1 MLPHEQ
7 EQSLNERQDNRGP
20 RPNPYILV
28 VDDEP
33 DIRNLLQEIL
43 EDEGYEVSIAENGE
57 AARIAHRERR
67 PDLVLL
73 DIWMPDVDGITLLKE
88 WSDEGGGL
96 PMPVIMMSGHGTVE
110 TAVEATRLGAY
121 DFIEK
126 PLSLV
131 KLLLTIEH
139 ALEQEKLQRE
149 NQGLKRHSHIPQE
162 PIGRSAVM
170 QRLREQVKRIA
181 QHETWILMTGESGSG
196 MNVIAHYLHN
206 CSPQKERPFIEISV
220 ASMSPDNA
228 ARELFGYEEDGKT
241 HYGLLEQAN
250 GGTLFLSDVGDMDL
264 TTQAKLNSALE
275 TKTFLRAGSDQPVQ
289 VFVRVVAATHY
300 DLEQLIEQ
308 GKFRKDLYYQLN
320 VVPLRVPS
328 LREHREDV
336 PELLNYYVN
345 LYVEQEKLPYR
356 QFSLAAQNRLRNY
369 HWPGNI
375 RELSNLVQR
384 LLIIGAGTEISLEE
398 IEQALGTQQQ
408 AVPGLPLGYDRPL
421 REAREQF
428 EKAYLEYQLQQHGGS
443 VGKVAKIVGL
453 ERTHLYRK
461 LRSLEI
467 DPKQV
472 SEKES

>member
-1 MLPHEQ
+1 MPPLNQ
-7 EQSLNERQDNRGP
+7 DTALNERQSNRGP

-43 EDEGYEVSIAENGE
+43 EDEGYEVSIADNGE
-57 AARIAHRERR
+57 AARNSHRARR

-88 WSDEGGGL
+88 WSEEGGRL

-126 PLSLV
+126 PLSLA

-139 ALEQEKLQRE
+139 ALEAEKLQRE
-149 NQGLKRHSHIPQE
+149 NQGLKRQSHIPQE
-162 PIGRSAVM
+162 PVGRSAVM

-206 CSPQKERPFIEISV
+206 CSPFKDRAFIEVSV
-220 ASMSPDNA
+220 ASLNPDNPLQ
-228 ARELFGYEEDGKT
+228 ELFGYEEADKT

-250 GGTLFLSDVGDMDL
+250 GGTIYLGDIADL
-264 TTQAKLNSALE
+264 DLATQAKLSSALE
-275 TKTFLRAGSDQPVQ
+275 SKSFLRSGGDQPAQ
-289 VFVRVVAATHY
+289 LFVRVIAATHY
-300 DLEQLIEQ
+300 DLEYLVEQ

-320 VVPLRVPS
+320 VVPLRIPS

-336 PELLNYYVN
+336 PELLNYFVN

-398 IEQALGTQQQ
+398 VEQSLGAHQQQ
-408 AVPGLPLGYDRPL
+408 TGGGIPLGYDRPL

-428 EKAYLEYQLQQHGGS
+428 EKAYLEYQLRQHGGS
-443 VGKVAKIVGL
+443 VGKVAKIIGL

-461 LRSLEI
+461 LRSLDI
-467 DPKQV
+467 DPKQLTDK
-472 SEKES
+472 S